1 LLWSTF
7 GGYQREANVFHHM
20 RQIHELCLRSLTLRH
35 VEQADLRIEEG
46 AVGEYLVSFTAPRKV
61 MVPIKVA
68 RTALLVGG
76 FYLSL
81 L

>member
-1 LLWSTF
+1 
-7 GGYQREANVFHHM
+7 
-20 RQIHELCLRSLTLRH
+20 
-35 VEQADLRIEEG
+35 
-46 AVGEYLVSFTAPRKV
+46 VGEYLVSFTAPRKV